1 MAMARAGGPTM
12 GAPTM
17 TASSSCSGGTTPTT
31 PAIDGVWPFIIHAT
45 AQSGPFTPSRLVH
58 GELGVTIPI
67 PAKYTILVSN
77 HPRTLA
83 LDVGDKRIG
92 LAITD
97 ELGLTAQPLFTIH
110 RAVPKPNLRADL
122 KSIARFI
129 RQHSVEV
136 LVIGNPLHAD
146 GAPSPQSAKTLAFAD
161 ALREFLTPNH
171 PNLTIHLLDERLTTR
186 DAHALLGHRSSR
198 ADRLDRKDLIDQVA
212 AVLIL
217 ESFLSGGQPALLP
230 DPDLV

>member
-1 MAMARAGGPTM
+1 MP
-12 GAPTM
+12 
-17 TASSSCSGGTTPTT
+17 
-31 PAIDGVWPFIIHAT
+31 
-45 AQSGPFTPSRLVH
+45 
-58 GELGVTIPI
+58 
-67 PAKYTILVSN
+67 

-97 ELGLTAQPLFTIH
+97 ELSLTAQPLFTIH
-110 RAVPKPNLRADL
+110 RTHLRADL

-129 RQHSVEV
+129 RQHAVEV

-146 GAPSPQSAKTLAFAD
+146 GTPSPQSIKTLAFTD
-161 ALREFLTPNH
+161 ALRDHLAPSH
-171 PNLTIHLLDERLTTR
+171 PTLAIHLLDERLTTH

-217 ESFLSGGQPALLP
+217 ESFLSGRTPTLLP
-230 DPDLV
+230 DPDELG